1 MQLPLDSAS
10 TQLPL
15 SAEGAARSLQRATLA
30 YQSLTIA
37 AMLLLLASLWA
48 F

>member
-1 MQLPLDSAS
+1 MHTLSSSAS
-10 TQLPL
+10 NAPDFLPDYPQ
-15 SAEGAARSLQRATLA
+15 RQRAECVYRGITVV
-30 YQSLTIA
+30 

>member
-1 MQLPLDSAS
+1 MQLPHQSAS
-10 TQLPL
+10 GSLPV
-15 SAEGAARSLQRATLA
+15 AQTWEGSRNAANLA
-30 YQSLTIA
+30 YQSLTLA

>member
-1 MQLPLDSAS
+1 MSIPPSSAFRHAS
-10 TQLPL
+10 PAV
-15 SAEGAARSLQRATLA
+15 AEQPVHAECVYRTVTL
-30 YQSLTIA
+30 A

>member
-1 MQLPLDSAS
+1 MHTLSSSAS
-10 TQLPL
+10 NAPDFLADYPQ
-15 SAEGAARSLQRATLA
+15 RQRAECVYRGITVV
-30 YQSLTIA
+30 